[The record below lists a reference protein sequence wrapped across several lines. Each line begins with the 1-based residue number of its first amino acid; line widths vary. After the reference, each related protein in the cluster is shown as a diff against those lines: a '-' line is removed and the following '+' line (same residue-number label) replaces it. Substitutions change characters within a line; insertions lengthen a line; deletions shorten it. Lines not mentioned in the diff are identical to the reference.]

1 MSRSVRL
8 AAQAT
13 GLVTFAAGAALA
25 LTPSHPAPI
34 GRAWVIGLAFIWTVT
49 LATLVS
55 GAPADRSVVA
65 PLWRRRRPQSIELPA
80 DLESLQL
87 AVELALSSEFDRH
100 YRLRPWLVET
110 SAGLLAG
117 RRGVDFASDQERS
130 ALLLG
135 PELWELV
142 RPERPEPPGRG
153 RQELDPAQLE
163 RMVASLEALDRR

>member
-1 MSRSVRL
+1 MRL

-25 LTPSHPAPI
+25 VAPTHPGPI
-34 GRAWVIGLAFIWTVT
+34 GRAWVLALAVIWAVT
-49 LATLVS
+49 LAMLVA
-55 GAPADRSVVA
+55 GAPADRPAIA
-65 PLWRRRRPQSIELPA
+65 PPWRRRRRKAVELPA
-80 DLESLQL
+80 DLESLEL

-110 SAGLLAG
+110 SAGLLAA
-117 RRGVDFASDQERS
+117 RRGVNLAADQERA

-163 RMVASLEALDRR
+163 KMVAALEKLDRR

>member
-1 MSRSVRL
+1 MRT
-8 AAQAT
+8 AAQGT
-13 GLVTFAAGAALA
+13 VLVTIAAGAALA
-25 LTPSHPAPI
+25 LAPTHPAPI
-34 GRAWVIGLAFIWTVT
+34 GRAWMLALAVIWAVA

-55 GAPADRSVVA
+55 GAPADRSRVP
-65 PLWRRRRPQSIELPA
+65 PLWRRRQRRAIDLP
-80 DLESLQL
+80 DELESLQL

-110 SAGLLAG
+110 SAGLLAA
-117 RRGVDFASDQERS
+117 RRGVNLASDPERS

-163 RMVASLEALDRR
+163 RMVAALETLERR